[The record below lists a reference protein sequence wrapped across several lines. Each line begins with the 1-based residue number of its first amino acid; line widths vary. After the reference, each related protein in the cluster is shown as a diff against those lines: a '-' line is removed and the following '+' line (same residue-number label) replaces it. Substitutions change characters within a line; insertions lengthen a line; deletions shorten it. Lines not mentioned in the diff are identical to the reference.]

1 MENFTLHPFNMWILW
16 ASVALLVIVLII
28 TGIKAVHLM
37 KNLKP
42 VMEKTDYAKNG
53 VQAAQIKVD
62 AVKEKGESAKKKY
75 GPLIRLLPLVIAI
88 IKNYNNDDEKHGR
101 EGWKA
106 AAEETASEKIK
117 KKDLREFFKGL
128 TV

>member
-62 AVKEKGESAKKKY
+62 AVKEKGKSAKKKY
-75 GPLIRLLPLVIAI
+75 GPLIKLLPLVIAI